1 MPSLLN
7 SPLDLIAL
15 RKAARDE
22 VVAALDSVSSES
34 KALVL
39 DPALSGPLG
48 LVARPLDFRAH
59 GVDKIYHLESG
70 PPPQGAGPLVYFVR
84 AECLRGWTPGAGEKR
99 NSSVSPIWNA

>member
-1 MPSLLN
+1 MTTPAPESKTTPSSGMPSLLN

-39 DPALSGPLG
+39 DPALSGSLG
-48 LVARPLDFRAH
+48 LLA
-59 GVDKIYHLESG
+59 E
-70 PPPQGAGPLVYFVR
+70 VR
-84 AECLRGWTPGAGEKR
+84 
-99 NSSVSPIWNA
+99 